1 MIVKWLFS
9 VWWGLFWKQVR
20 SYIFC
25 CGLKIKPRSSRHTC
39 AAILFPT
46 AIVKTI
52 QISQRE
58 LDIDRQ
64 RLQEPSTCDL
74 SCGSF
79 VFSNVTVA
87 FFSKQMLWRK
97 QYFGLLRSRHTA
109 SGNMFPHTCRPARAN
124 KTYTPSQLTS
134 GIFCQNKNSAIQ
146 LLQCNGKIGIFE
158 WRRDSDGILRKP
170 C

>member
-9 VWWGLFWKQVR
+9 VWWDLFWKQVR

-25 CGLKIKPRSSRHTC
+25 CGLQIKPRSSRHTC

-124 KTYTPSQLTS
+124 KTYTPSQPTS